1 MMREQIL
8 ELLRTDPSFRE
19 EVRRLV
25 LTDELLALPSKFDQ
39 LVAVVRELA
48 EIQRQQ
54 GEQIRSL
61 MEAQKRTEEQ
71 VRVLAEAQRRT
82 EEQLQRQAE
91 QIQAL
96 TEAQRR
102 TEEQLQ
108 RQAEQIQALAEA
120 QRRTEEQ
127 LQRQAEQVRALT
139 ETQRRTEEQ
148 LQALTQQVS
157 ALVAAQ
163 SRMEEALQWLI
174 NWQRGEMGRREGERY
189 ERHVIRRAPVLF
201 NGGEGGSPYEPMI
214 QQRLASMLSREQREQ
229 LFHDEES
236 DPFLADLIWW
246 KDGQV
251 AVVEISL
258 QVDGYDVIRASRRA
272 QTLRNA
278 SIQAIG
284 VVIGR
289 DWANPD
295 AYDAAIRYRVEWLI
309 GSEMSEGLRRFRE
322 A

>member
-8 ELLRTDPSFRE
+8 ELLRTDPEFRE

-25 LTDELLALPSKFDQ
+25 LTEELLALPSKFDQ

-54 GEQIRSL
+54 SEQIRSL

-108 RQAEQIQALAEA
+108 RQAEQ
-120 QRRTEEQ
+120 
-127 LQRQAEQVRALT
+127 VRALT

-157 ALVAAQ
+157 ALVAAHA
-163 SRMEEALQWLI
+163 RMEEAFQWLI

-189 ERHVIRRAPVLF
+189 ERHVIRRAPILF

-214 QQRLASMLSREQREQ
+214 QQRLASMLPREQREQ
-229 LFHDEES
+229 LFHDEEG

>member
-8 ELLRTDPSFRE
+8 ELLRTDPEFRE

-71 VRVLAEAQRRT
+71 VRVLA
-82 EEQLQRQAE
+82 
-91 QIQAL
+91 
-96 TEAQRR
+96 EAQRR

-229 LFHDEES
+229 LFHDEEG
-236 DPFLADLIWW
+236 DPFLANLIWW

>member
-108 RQAEQIQALAEA
+108 RQVEQI
-120 QRRTEEQ
+120 
-127 LQRQAEQVRALT
+127 RALT
-139 ETQRRTEEQ
+139 ETQRRTEER

-163 SRMEEALQWLI
+163 SRMEEAFQWLI

-189 ERHVIRRAPVLF
+189 ERHVIRRAPILF

-214 QQRLASMLSREQREQ
+214 QQRLASMLPREQREQ
-229 LFHDEES
+229 LFHDEEG

>member
-96 TEAQRR
+96 TKAQRR

-108 RQAEQIQALAEA
+108 RQVEQI
-120 QRRTEEQ
+120 
-127 LQRQAEQVRALT
+127 RALT

-163 SRMEEALQWLI
+163 SRMEEAFQWLI

-189 ERHVIRRAPVLF
+189 ERHVIRRAPILF

-214 QQRLASMLSREQREQ
+214 QQRLASMLPREQREQ
-229 LFHDEES
+229 LFHDEEG

>member
-108 RQAEQIQALAEA
+108 RQVEQI
-120 QRRTEEQ
+120 
-127 LQRQAEQVRALT
+127 RALT
-139 ETQRRTEEQ
+139 ETQRRTEER

-157 ALVAAQ
+157 ALVAAHA
-163 SRMEEALQWLI
+163 RMEEAFQWLI

-189 ERHVIRRAPVLF
+189 ERHVIRRAPILF

-229 LFHDEES
+229 LFHDEEG

>member
-8 ELLRTDPSFRE
+8 ELLRTDPEFRE

-108 RQAEQIQALAEA
+108 RQVEQI
-120 QRRTEEQ
+120 
-127 LQRQAEQVRALT
+127 RALT
-139 ETQRRTEEQ
+139 ETQRRTEER

-157 ALVAAQ
+157 ALVAAHA
-163 SRMEEALQWLI
+163 RMEEAFQWLI
-174 NWQRGEMGRREGERY
+174 NWQRGEMERREGERY
-189 ERHVIRRAPVLF
+189 ERHVIRRAPILF

-214 QQRLASMLSREQREQ
+214 QQRLTSMLPREQREQ
-229 LFHDEES
+229 LFHDEEG
-236 DPFLADLIWW
+236 DPFLAELIWW

-272 QTLRNA
+272 QTLRND

-295 AYDAAIRYRVEWLI
+295 AYDAAIRYRMEWLI

>member
-8 ELLRTDPSFRE
+8 ELLRTDPEFRE

-54 GEQIRSL
+54 SEQIRSL

-71 VRVLAEAQRRT
+71 VRVLA
-82 EEQLQRQAE
+82 
-91 QIQAL
+91 
-96 TEAQRR
+96 EAQRR

-163 SRMEEALQWLI
+163 SRMEEAFQWLI

-189 ERHVIRRAPVLF
+189 ERHVIRRAPILF

-229 LFHDEES
+229 LFHDEEG

>member
-1 MMREQIL
+1 MREQIL
-8 ELLRTDPSFRE
+8 ELLRTDPEFRE

-108 RQAEQIQALAEA
+108 RQAEQ
-120 QRRTEEQ
+120 
-127 LQRQAEQVRALT
+127 VRALT
-139 ETQRRTEEQ
+139 ETQRRTEER

-157 ALVAAQ
+157 ALVAAHA
-163 SRMEEALQWLI
+163 RMEEAFQWLI
-174 NWQRGEMGRREGERY
+174 DWQRGEMERREGERY
-189 ERHVIRRAPVLF
+189 EPHVIRRAPILF

-229 LFHDEES
+229 LFHEEG
-236 DPFLADLIWW
+236 DPFLAELIWW

>member
-8 ELLRTDPSFRE
+8 ELLRTDPEFRE

-25 LTDELLALPSKFDQ
+25 LTEELLALPSKFDQ

-54 GEQIRSL
+54 GEQICSL

-108 RQAEQIQALAEA
+108 RQAEQFHALTEA
-120 QRRTEEQ
+120 QRRTEE
-127 LQRQAEQVRALT
+127 R
-139 ETQRRTEEQ
+139 

-157 ALVAAQ
+157 ALVAAHA
-163 SRMEEALQWLI
+163 RMEEALQWLI

-229 LFHDEES
+229 LFHDEEG

-278 SIQAIG
+278 GIQAIG

-289 DWANPD
+289 DWAKPD

>member
-39 LVAVVRELA
+39 LVAVVHELA

-82 EEQLQRQAE
+82 EEQLQRKAE

-96 TEAQRR
+96 T
-102 TEEQLQ
+102 
-108 RQAEQIQALAEA
+108 EA

-157 ALVAAQ
+157 ALVAAHA
-163 SRMEEALQWLI
+163 RMEEAFQWLI

-189 ERHVIRRAPVLF
+189 ERHVIRRAPILF

-236 DPFLADLIWW
+236 DPFLAELIWW

-278 SIQAIG
+278 SIQAIA

-322 A
+322 T

>member
-1 MMREQIL
+1 MTE
-8 ELLRTDPSFRE
+8 D
-19 EVRRLV
+19 
-25 LTDELLALPSKFDQ
+25 LLALPSKFDQ

-54 GEQIRSL
+54 GEQIRAL

-71 VRVLAEAQRRT
+71 
-82 EEQLQRQAE
+82 
-91 QIQAL
+91 IQAL
-96 TEAQRR
+96 MEAQRR

-127 LQRQAEQVRALT
+127 LQRQAEQIRALAEAQRRT
-139 ETQRRTEEQ
+139 EEQLQRQAEQIRALAEAQRRTEEQ
-148 LQALTQQVS
+148 LQALMQQVS

-163 SRMEEALQWLI
+163 SRIEEALQWLI

-189 ERHVIRRAPVLF
+189 ERHVIRRAPILF
-201 NGGEGGSPYEPMI
+201 NGGEGGSPYEPLI
-214 QQRLASMLSREQREQ
+214 QQRLTSVLSREQREQ

-236 DPFLADLIWW
+236 DPFLADLVWW
-246 KDGQV
+246 KDEQV

-272 QTLRNA
+272 QTLRDA
-278 SIQAIG
+278 GIQAIA

-289 DWANPD
+289 EWANPD

-309 GSEMSEGLRRFRE
+309 GSEMSEGFRRFRE

>member
-8 ELLRTDPSFRE
+8 ELLRTDPQFRE

-25 LTDELLALPSKFDQ
+25 LTDDLLALPSKFEQ
-39 LVAVVRELA
+39 LVAVVHELA

-54 GEQIRSL
+54 GEQIRAL

-71 VRVLAEAQRRT
+71 
-82 EEQLQRQAE
+82 
-91 QIQAL
+91 IQAL
-96 TEAQRR
+96 MEAQRR

-127 LQRQAEQVRALT
+127 LQRQAEQIRALAEAQRRT
-139 ETQRRTEEQ
+139 EEQLQRQAEQIRALAEAQRRTEEQ
-148 LQALTQQVS
+148 LQALMQQVS

-174 NWQRGEMGRREGERY
+174 NWQRGETGRREGERY
-189 ERHVIRRAPVLF
+189 ERHVIRRAPILF
-201 NGGEGGSPYEPMI
+201 NGGEGGSPYEPLI
-214 QQRLASMLSREQREQ
+214 QQRLTSVLSREQREQ

-236 DPFLADLIWW
+236 DPFLSDLVWW
-246 KDGQV
+246 KDEQV

-272 QTLRNA
+272 QTLRDA
-278 SIQAIG
+278 GIQAIA

-289 DWANPD
+289 EWANPD

-309 GSEMSEGLRRFRE
+309 GSEMSEGFRRFRE

>member
-8 ELLRTDPSFRE
+8 ELLRTDPEFRE

-54 GEQIRSL
+54 SEQIRSL

-108 RQAEQIQALAEA
+108 RQVEQI
-120 QRRTEEQ
+120 
-127 LQRQAEQVRALT
+127 RALT

-157 ALVAAQ
+157 ALVAAHA
-163 SRMEEALQWLI
+163 RMEEAFQWLI
-174 NWQRGEMGRREGERY
+174 NWQRGEMERREGERY
-189 ERHVIRRAPVLF
+189 ERHVIRRAPILF

-229 LFHDEES
+229 LFHDEEG

>member
-8 ELLRTDPSFRE
+8 ELLRTDPEFRE

-96 TEAQRR
+96 TEAQR
-102 TEEQLQ
+102 Q
-108 RQAEQIQALAEA
+108 
-120 QRRTEEQ
+120 TEEQ

-139 ETQRRTEEQ
+139 ETQRRTEER

-157 ALVAAQ
+157 ALVAAHA
-163 SRMEEALQWLI
+163 RMEEAFQWLI

-189 ERHVIRRAPVLF
+189 ERHVIRRAPILF

-229 LFHDEES
+229 LFHDEEG

-278 SIQAIG
+278 SIQAIA

>member
-54 GEQIRSL
+54 SEQIRSL

-108 RQAEQIQALAEA
+108 RQVEQI
-120 QRRTEEQ
+120 
-127 LQRQAEQVRALT
+127 RALT
-139 ETQRRTEEQ
+139 ETQRRTEER

-157 ALVAAQ
+157 ALVAAHA
-163 SRMEEALQWLI
+163 RMEEAFQWLI

-189 ERHVIRRAPVLF
+189 ERHVIRRAPILF

-229 LFHDEES
+229 LFHDEEG

>member
-96 TEAQRR
+96 MEAQRR

-108 RQAEQIQALAEA
+108 RQVEQIQALAEA

-163 SRMEEALQWLI
+163 SRMEEAFQWLI

-189 ERHVIRRAPVLF
+189 ERHVILRAPVLF

>member
-25 LTDELLALPSKFDQ
+25 LTEELLALPSKFDQ
-39 LVAVVRELA
+39 LVAVVHELA

-54 GEQIRSL
+54 SEQIRSL

-108 RQAEQIQALAEA
+108 RQVEQI
-120 QRRTEEQ
+120 
-127 LQRQAEQVRALT
+127 RALT

-157 ALVAAQ
+157 ALVAAHA
-163 SRMEEALQWLI
+163 RMEEAFQWLI
-174 NWQRGEMGRREGERY
+174 NWQRGEMERREGERY
-189 ERHVIRRAPVLF
+189 ERHVIRRAPILF

-229 LFHDEES
+229 LFHDEEG

-295 AYDAAIRYRVEWLI
+295 AYDSAIRYRVEWLI

>member
-96 TEAQRR
+96 
-102 TEEQLQ
+102 
-108 RQAEQIQALAEA
+108 AEA

-163 SRMEEALQWLI
+163 SRMEEAFQWLI

-189 ERHVIRRAPVLF
+189 ERHVILRAPVLF

>member
-54 GEQIRSL
+54 GEQIRFL

-157 ALVAAQ
+157 ALVAAHA
-163 SRMEEALQWLI
+163 RMEEAFQWLI

-189 ERHVIRRAPVLF
+189 ERHVIRRAPILF

>member
-39 LVAVVRELA
+39 LVAVVHELA

-108 RQAEQIQALAEA
+108 RQVEQI
-120 QRRTEEQ
+120 
-127 LQRQAEQVRALT
+127 RALT

-157 ALVAAQ
+157 ALVAAHA
-163 SRMEEALQWLI
+163 RMEEAFQWLI
-174 NWQRGEMGRREGERY
+174 NWQRGEMGEERVNDMSVMSSE
-189 ERHVIRRAPVLF
+189 ERPFCSTAEKAVL
-201 NGGEGGSPYEPMI
+201 PM
-214 QQRLASMLSREQREQ
+214 SR
-229 LFHDEES
+229 
-236 DPFLADLIWW
+236 
-246 KDGQV
+246 
-251 AVVEISL
+251 
-258 QVDGYDVIRASRRA
+258 
-272 QTLRNA
+272 
-278 SIQAIG
+278 
-284 VVIGR
+284 
-289 DWANPD
+289 
-295 AYDAAIRYRVEWLI
+295 
-309 GSEMSEGLRRFRE
+309 
-322 A
+322 

>member
-8 ELLRTDPSFRE
+8 ELLRTDPEFRE

-54 GEQIRSL
+54 SEQIRSL

-108 RQAEQIQALAEA
+108 RQVEQI
-120 QRRTEEQ
+120 
-127 LQRQAEQVRALT
+127 RALT

-157 ALVAAQ
+157 ALVAAHA
-163 SRMEEALQWLI
+163 RMEEAFQWLI

-189 ERHVIRRAPVLF
+189 ERHVIRRAPILF

-214 QQRLASMLSREQREQ
+214 QQRLASMLPREQREQ
-229 LFHDEES
+229 LFHDEEG

>member
-1 MMREQIL
+1 MREQIL
-8 ELLRTDPSFRE
+8 ELLRTDPQFRE

-25 LTDELLALPSKFDQ
+25 LTDDLLALPSKFEQ
-39 LVAVVRELA
+39 LVAVVHELA

-54 GEQIRSL
+54 GEQIRAL

-71 VRVLAEAQRRT
+71 
-82 EEQLQRQAE
+82 
-91 QIQAL
+91 IQAL
-96 TEAQRR
+96 MEAQRR

-127 LQRQAEQVRALT
+127 LQRQAEQIRALAEAQRRT
-139 ETQRRTEEQ
+139 EEQLQRQAEQIRALAEAQRRTEEQ
-148 LQALTQQVS
+148 LQALMQQVS

-174 NWQRGEMGRREGERY
+174 NWQRGETGRREGERY
-189 ERHVIRRAPVLF
+189 ERHVIRRAPILF
-201 NGGEGGSPYEPMI
+201 NGGEGGSPYEPLI
-214 QQRLASMLSREQREQ
+214 QQRLTSVLSREQREQ

-236 DPFLADLIWW
+236 DPFLSDLVWW
-246 KDGQV
+246 KDEQV

-272 QTLRNA
+272 QTLRDA
-278 SIQAIG
+278 GIQAIA

-289 DWANPD
+289 EWANPD

-309 GSEMSEGLRRFRE
+309 GSEMSEGFRRFRE

>member
-108 RQAEQIQALAEA
+108 RQAEQ
-120 QRRTEEQ
+120 
-127 LQRQAEQVRALT
+127 VRALT
-139 ETQRRTEEQ
+139 ETQRRTEER

-189 ERHVIRRAPVLF
+189 ERHVIRRAPILF

-214 QQRLASMLSREQREQ
+214 QQRLASMLPREQREQ
-229 LFHDEES
+229 LFHDEEG
-236 DPFLADLIWW
+236 DPFLAELIWW

>member
-8 ELLRTDPSFRE
+8 ELLRTDPEFRE

-25 LTDELLALPSKFDQ
+25 LSDELLALPSKFDQ

-108 RQAEQIQALAEA
+108 L
-120 QRRTEEQ
+120 
-127 LQRQAEQVRALT
+127 QAEQVRALT

-157 ALVAAQ
+157 ALVAAHA
-163 SRMEEALQWLI
+163 RMEEAFQWLI

-229 LFHDEES
+229 LFHDEEG

-278 SIQAIG
+278 SIQAIA

>member
-8 ELLRTDPSFRE
+8 ELLRTDPEFRE

-25 LTDELLALPSKFDQ
+25 LSDELLALPSKFDQ

-108 RQAEQIQALAEA
+108 L
-120 QRRTEEQ
+120 
-127 LQRQAEQVRALT
+127 QAEQVRALT

-157 ALVAAQ
+157 ALVAAHA
-163 SRMEEALQWLI
+163 RMEEAFQWLI

-229 LFHDEES
+229 LFHDEEG

>member
-108 RQAEQIQALAEA
+108 RQAEQ
-120 QRRTEEQ
+120 
-127 LQRQAEQVRALT
+127 VRALT

-157 ALVAAQ
+157 ALVAAHA
-163 SRMEEALQWLI
+163 RMEEAFQWLI

-189 ERHVIRRAPVLF
+189 ERHVIRRAPILF

-236 DPFLADLIWW
+236 DPFLAELIWW

-278 SIQAIG
+278 SIQAIA

-322 A
+322 T

>member
-1 MMREQIL
+1 MMREQFL

-54 GEQIRSL
+54 SEQIRSL

-108 RQAEQIQALAEA
+108 RQVEQI
-120 QRRTEEQ
+120 
-127 LQRQAEQVRALT
+127 RALT

-157 ALVAAQ
+157 ALVAAHA
-163 SRMEEALQWLI
+163 RMEEAFQWLI
-174 NWQRGEMGRREGERY
+174 NWQRGEMERREGERY
-189 ERHVIRRAPVLF
+189 ERHVIRRAPILF

-229 LFHDEES
+229 LFHDEEG

-258 QVDGYDVIRASRRA
+258 QVDGYDAIRASRRA

-295 AYDAAIRYRVEWLI
+295 AYDSAIRYRVEWLI

>member
-108 RQAEQIQALAEA
+108 RQVEQI
-120 QRRTEEQ
+120 
-127 LQRQAEQVRALT
+127 RALT
-139 ETQRRTEEQ
+139 ETQRRTEER

-157 ALVAAQ
+157 ALVAAHA
-163 SRMEEALQWLI
+163 RMEEAFQWLI

-189 ERHVIRRAPVLF
+189 ERHVIRRAPILF

-229 LFHDEES
+229 LFHDEEG

-278 SIQAIG
+278 RHSS
-284 VVIGR
+284 
-289 DWANPD
+289 DWCSH
-295 AYDAAIRYRVEWLI
+295 RK
-309 GSEMSEGLRRFRE
+309 GLGKP
-322 A
+322 

>member
-1 MMREQIL
+1 MMREQFL

-54 GEQIRSL
+54 SEQIRSL

-108 RQAEQIQALAEA
+108 RQVEQI
-120 QRRTEEQ
+120 
-127 LQRQAEQVRALT
+127 RALT

-157 ALVAAQ
+157 ALVAAHA
-163 SRMEEALQWLI
+163 RMEEAFQWLI
-174 NWQRGEMGRREGERY
+174 NWQRGEIGRREGERY
-189 ERHVIRRAPVLF
+189 ERHVIRRAPILF

-214 QQRLASMLSREQREQ
+214 QQRLASMLPREQREQ
-229 LFHDEES
+229 LFHDEEG

>member
-108 RQAEQIQALAEA
+108 RQVEQI
-120 QRRTEEQ
+120 
-127 LQRQAEQVRALT
+127 RALT
-139 ETQRRTEEQ
+139 ETQRRTEER

-157 ALVAAQ
+157 ALVAAHA
-163 SRMEEALQWLI
+163 RMEEAFQWLI
-174 NWQRGEMGRREGERY
+174 NWQRGEMERREGERY
-189 ERHVIRRAPVLF
+189 ERHVIRRAPILF

-214 QQRLASMLSREQREQ
+214 QQRLTSMLPREQREQ
-229 LFHDEES
+229 LFHDEEG
-236 DPFLADLIWW
+236 DPFLAELIWW

-272 QTLRNA
+272 QTLRND

-295 AYDAAIRYRVEWLI
+295 AYDAAIRYRMEWLI

>member
-8 ELLRTDPSFRE
+8 ELLRTDPEFRE

-82 EEQLQRQAE
+82 EEQLQRQAK
-91 QIQAL
+91 
-96 TEAQRR
+96 
-102 TEEQLQ
+102 
-108 RQAEQIQALAEA
+108 QIQALAEA

-229 LFHDEES
+229 LFHDEEG
-236 DPFLADLIWW
+236 DPFLANLIWW

>member
-1 MMREQIL
+1 MREQFL

-54 GEQIRSL
+54 SEQIRSL

-108 RQAEQIQALAEA
+108 RQVEQI
-120 QRRTEEQ
+120 
-127 LQRQAEQVRALT
+127 RALT

-157 ALVAAQ
+157 ALVAAHA
-163 SRMEEALQWLI
+163 RMEEAFQWLI
-174 NWQRGEMGRREGERY
+174 NWQRGEMERREGERY
-189 ERHVIRRAPVLF
+189 ERHVIRRAPILF

-229 LFHDEES
+229 LFHDEEG

-258 QVDGYDVIRASRRA
+258 QVDGYDAIRASRRA

-295 AYDAAIRYRVEWLI
+295 AYDSAIRYRVEWLI

>member
-163 SRMEEALQWLI
+163 SRMEEAFQWLI

-189 ERHVIRRAPVLF
+189 ERHVIRRAPILF

-229 LFHDEES
+229 LFHDEEG

-278 SIQAIG
+278 SIQAIA

-309 GSEMSEGLRRFRE
+309 GLEMSEGLRRFRE